1 MFFPPEWVTDIR
13 RARPRA
19 DLVGYGG
26 CDDFGFL
33 FSFFFLLPTSQ
44 NVCQIAKRTLKRK

>member
-33 FSFFFLLPTSQ
+33 FSFFTSYISKCLSDCKT
-44 NVCQIAKRTLKRK
+44 NT